1 MEFMELQEDKRRG
14 YVGRGKIAVGV
25 QEELRG
31 VGDEYDQSI
40 HDMKLLK
47 GK

>member
-1 MEFMELQEDKRRG
+1 MELMELQEDKRRG
-14 YVGRGKIAVGV
+14 YVGSGRIAVGV
-25 QEELRG
+25 QEEVRG
-31 VGDEYDQSI
+31 VGDGYDQSI